1 MNLVAKYF
9 FHFKGAGP
17 VRNLSISTVNISTV
31 VVSWLPP
38 EEANGIIEY
47 YNISLRRY
55 KGNELQNYN
64 ISENQL
70 THIIRELG

>member
-1 MNLVAKYF
+1 MHLVAKYF
-9 FHFKGAGP
+9 CHFKGAGP
-17 VRNLSISTVNISTV
+17 VRNLSISTVNVSTV